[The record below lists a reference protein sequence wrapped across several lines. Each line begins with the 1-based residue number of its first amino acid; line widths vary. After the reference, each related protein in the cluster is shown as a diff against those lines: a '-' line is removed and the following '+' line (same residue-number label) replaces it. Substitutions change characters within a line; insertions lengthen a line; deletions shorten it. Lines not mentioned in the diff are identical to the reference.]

1 MTAPDELRE
10 TVGRHLAKARTP
22 RDRIGLIGSVGLSVA
37 LIVWIATSLLAD
49 PSDRR
54 LREMPSPPEAKKMK
68 DSKREAKSPP
78 PEPRGLAI
86 LVLPAPPPEVSPSAV
101 AFPAPTAEPGSGP
114 QAESMTPPK
123 QPPRPLPRPA
133 LTASQTTGQE
143 RAQALAA
150 RFEPLRP
157 ALSAPSDKNRPP
169 LKPMLNPTL
178 KMMPVSQMPPVLIR
192 PLKPEPVREP
202 RSLGNAHAVRPAADL
217 RPAPPPSPRKIADT
231 VPTLR
236 ETAQAPARGKDL
248 AIGRVALRNLEH
260 GKGPGIEIGWPD
272 NQAVAARLYSVLAQ
286 CHGLRSTLMSATG
299 DLYVSTTP
307 AGQPWKP
314 NLDRL
319 SGFARRPTGTLPAQE
334 QREIDRIRA
343 THGEIRS
350 PVLVRVFD
358 RRADAS
364 LLAGLKRLAG
374 KSYDTV
380 SIIRAAYALE
390 DGAVVIERVALDGNT
405 VPGRFRLNGSASC
418 G

>member
-1 MTAPDELRE
+1 MAKHKRRRQRRHNWGSDRRVPPQRRCRQPQNRHSETGPATPTHDRTGAPKGTLPNRVTWRPFSYATQRVTEGTPMTAPDELRE
-10 TVGRHLAKARTP
+10 RLGRHLAKARTP

-157 ALSAPSDKNRPP
+157 ARCRLRPDKNRPP
-169 LKPMLNPTL
+169 LKPMLNPNSQNDAG
-178 KMMPVSQMPPVLIR
+178 VS
-192 PLKPEPVREP
+192 
-202 RSLGNAHAVRPAADL
+202 NAASSHQ
-217 RPAPPPSPRKIADT
+217 T
-231 VPTLR
+231 
-236 ETAQAPARGKDL
+236 
-248 AIGRVALRNLEH
+248 
-260 GKGPGIEIGWPD
+260 IEAG
-272 NQAVAARLYSVLAQ
+272 
-286 CHGLRSTLMSATG
+286 TG
-299 DLYVSTTP
+299 S
-307 AGQPWKP
+307 
-314 NLDRL
+314 
-319 SGFARRPTGTLPAQE
+319 
-334 QREIDRIRA
+334 
-343 THGEIRS
+343 
-350 PVLVRVFD
+350 
-358 RRADAS
+358 
-364 LLAGLKRLAG
+364 
-374 KSYDTV
+374 
-380 SIIRAAYALE
+380 
-390 DGAVVIERVALDGNT
+390 
-405 VPGRFRLNGSASC
+405 
-418 G
+418 